1 MVYAPYDPLDV
12 ATHALYCP
20 TIDPLSAI
28 VYPESLVVS
37 DSVLAE
43 FMPPRRTIPLPPPS
57 RFGMATDI
65 SSGQTMG
72 GCRNR
77 DRTDKD
83 CILEITRSSSKAQ
96 WAKLM
101 QVQQVMDHALGSDPI
116 SWSHSCHS
124 PHKVS
129 AMAVAGSETVL
140 YPPRIKVNDG
150 NPWAASFSEDAH
162 AVTPDPRRFFLYR
175 QGQTQ
180 RIVGCVSVEPIEVG
194 YPLLPGVANVVAN
207 VNDGVSASVGISQV
221 WVHPSMTRQGVATRL
236 LDTLRRWF
244 YYNVVV
250 PKTAIA
256 FSQPTRQGQ
265 AFADAYVSPSPLLVY
280 TSLRKRSETC
290 GSKIT

>member
-1 MVYAPYDPLDV
+1 MGNAANKRTHRRSLTTLLSPSASKKKRSSGAYANHSSSPYAKRPHPHHHHHHPPTPPTRRLPRAATVTATITSFSQPRQRLLDCGQSLARQSCERCHMVYAPYDPLDI

-72 GCRNR
+72 GCRDR

-101 QVQQVMDHALGSDPI
+101 QVRPCVVG
-116 SWSHSCHS
+116 
-124 PHKVS
+124 
-129 AMAVAGSETVL
+129 
-140 YPPRIKVNDG
+140 
-150 NPWAASFSEDAH
+150 
-162 AVTPDPRRFFLYR
+162 
-175 QGQTQ
+175 
-180 RIVGCVSVEPIEVG
+180 GCV
-194 YPLLPGVANVVAN
+194 
-207 VNDGVSASVGISQV
+207 
-221 WVHPSMTRQGVATRL
+221 
-236 LDTLRRWF
+236 
-244 YYNVVV
+244 
-250 PKTAIA
+250 
-256 FSQPTRQGQ
+256 
-265 AFADAYVSPSPLLVY
+265 
-280 TSLRKRSETC
+280 
-290 GSKIT
+290 